1 MQDPTPIWD
10 LIGRGF
16 VEHYYNLFDND
27 RAQLTDLYV
36 SVTVITLLLN
46 VCSLLCQ
53 SLNEC

>member
-1 MQDPTPIWD
+1 MQEQKPMWE

-27 RAQLTDLYV
+27 RAQLIDLYV

-46 VCSLLCQ
+46 VCFLPSL